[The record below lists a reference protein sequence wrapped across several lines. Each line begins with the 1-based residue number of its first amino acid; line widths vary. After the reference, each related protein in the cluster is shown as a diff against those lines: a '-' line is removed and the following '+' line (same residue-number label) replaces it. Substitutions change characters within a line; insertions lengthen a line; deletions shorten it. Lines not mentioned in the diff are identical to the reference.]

1 MAERDIQH
9 AIRLRLGQERDL
21 DLERRTVGMLKDE
34 RGKPIR
40 FGTPGEADLQ
50 GILAMLVH
58 LTPDGPPILIG
69 RFFALEIKVP
79 GKHMRPDQK
88 LWAERKRRRGGFVAE
103 VHSEDEAVAALE
115 RARLGALE

>member
-9 AIRLRLGQERDL
+9 AIRLALGKERDL

-50 GILAMLVH
+50 GILALPVI
-58 LTPDGPPILIG
+58 LDGEPTVIG

-79 GKHMRPDQK
+79 GKHMRPDQR
-88 LWAERKRRRGGFVAE
+88 LWAERKRMRGGFVAE
-103 VHSEDEAVAALE
+103 VHSVEEAVAALA
-115 RARLGALE
+115 RARTGARE